1 MAVVSVASV
10 EVVAVAAPAAGDA
23 TVGVSRADVIVEVAA
38 RLFAERGYGATSIDD
53 IGTAAG
59 VSGPAVYWHF
69 KGKRA
74 VLAAMLGDVSERLL
88 AQGRQCVADAADP
101 EAALRALVHE
111 QVTFALDHPDLIVVH
126 ARELRHLDTE
136 QAHRVRS
143 LQRQYVDVWVGVMRR
158 LHPKVRRPKLVA
170 AVQAAIGLI
179 NSTPYVGTASR
190 RTLQPLLT
198 DMALASLH
206 AVEPHG

>member
-1 MAVVSVASV
+1 MAARVAGDT
-10 EVVAVAAPAAGDA
+10 AAP
-23 TVGVSRADVIVEVAA
+23 SRADVIVDVAA

-53 IGTAAG
+53 IGTDAG

-88 AQGRQCVADAADP
+88 AQGRQCVVDADDAS
-101 EAALRALVHE
+101 AALAALVRA

-126 ARELRHLDTE
+126 ARELHHLDTE
-136 QAHRVRS
+136 QAHRVRL
-143 LQRQYVDVWVGVMRR
+143 LQRQYVDVWVDVMRR

-179 NSTPYVGTASR
+179 NSTPYVGSASR
-190 RTLQPLLT
+190 RTLEPMLT
-198 DMALASLH
+198 HMALAALQS
-206 AVEPHG
+206 VESA

>member
-1 MAVVSVASV
+1 MAAR
-10 EVVAVAAPAAGDA
+10 AAGDA
-23 TVGVSRADVIVEVAA
+23 AATVSRADVIVDVAA

-88 AQGRQCVADAADP
+88 AQGRECVADADDAN
-101 EAALRALVHE
+101 AALAALVRA

-126 ARELRHLDTE
+126 ARELHHLDTE
-136 QAHRVRS
+136 QAHRVRL
-143 LQRQYVDVWVGVMRR
+143 LQRQYVDVWVDVMRR
-158 LHPKVRRPKLVA
+158 LHPKVRRQKLVA

-190 RTLQPLLT
+190 RTLEPMLT
-198 DMALASLH
+198 DMALAALRSVD
-206 AVEPHG
+206 AA

>member
-1 MAVVSVASV
+1 M
-10 EVVAVAAPAAGDA
+10 VAAPAAGDPA
-23 TVGVSRADVIVEVAA
+23 SGASRAEVIVEVAA

-88 AQGRQCVADAADP
+88 AQGRQCVSDAADP
-101 EAALRALVHE
+101 SAALRALVQE

-126 ARELRHLDTE
+126 ARELRHLDTD
-136 QAHRVRS
+136 QAHRVRL
-143 LQRQYVDVWVGVMRR
+143 LQRQYVDVWVDVMRR
-158 LHPKVRRPKLVA
+158 LHPNVRRPKLVA

-198 DMALASLH
+198 DMALAALRS
-206 AVEPHG
+206 VDSGDRP

>member
-1 MAVVSVASV
+1 M
-10 EVVAVAAPAAGDA
+10 
-23 TVGVSRADVIVEVAA
+23 IVEVAA

-88 AQGRQCVADAADP
+88 AQGRECVSAAADP
-101 EAALRALVHE
+101 SAALQALVRE
-111 QVTFALDHPDLIVVH
+111 QVVFALDHPDLIVVH

-136 QAHRVRS
+136 QAHRVRL

-158 LHPKVRRPKLVA
+158 LHPNVRRPKLVA

-198 DMALASLH
+198 DMALAALR
-206 AVEPHG
+206 AVDDSALR